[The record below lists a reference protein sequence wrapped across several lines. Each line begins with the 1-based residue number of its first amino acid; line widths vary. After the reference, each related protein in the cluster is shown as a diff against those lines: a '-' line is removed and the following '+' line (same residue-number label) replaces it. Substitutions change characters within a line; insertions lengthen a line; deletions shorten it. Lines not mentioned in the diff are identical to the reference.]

1 MNLKSLF
8 KQPQNTLEGTES
20 EQNVK
25 VNAKTGDFNCPGCG
39 APLLR
44 TEVRVNYYS
53 CPKCDYYFRIG
64 GRRRL
69 DFICDKGSFKEF
81 DADMISHDPFTFP
94 NYSEKLDA
102 ARQKSGEK
110 EAVIC
115 GVGKINGYPCA
126 VFSMDANF
134 MMGSMGAAVGEKITK
149 LFEYATE
156 NKLPVLGVTVSGGAR
171 MQEGMVSLVQMAKTA
186 GAVKKHSDAGG
197 LYIVLLTNPTTGG
210 VTASFAMLG
219 DIELAEPGALVGF
232 AGPRVIE
239 QTLRQKL
246 PDGFQSAEST
256 LKCGYIDAIVERP
269 HQKNFITALLKMH
282 NGGFCDAVN

>member
-81 DADMISHDPFTFP
+81 DADMISHDPLTFP
-94 NYSEKLDA
+94 NYSEKL
-102 ARQKSGEK
+102 E
-110 EAVIC
+110 
-115 GVGKINGYPCA
+115 INGYPCA

-186 GAVKKHSDAGG
+186 GAV
-197 LYIVLLTNPTTGG
+197 I
-210 VTASFAMLG
+210 
-219 DIELAEPGALVGF
+219 
-232 AGPRVIE
+232 
-239 QTLRQKL
+239 
-246 PDGFQSAEST
+246 
-256 LKCGYIDAIVERP
+256 
-269 HQKNFITALLKMH
+269 
-282 NGGFCDAVN
+282 

>member
-81 DADMISHDPFTFP
+81 DADMISHDPLTFP

-186 GAVKKHSDAGG
+186 GAVKKAQRRRRALYRASDQSHNRRSYRKLRHARRYRIGG
-197 LYIVLLTNPTTGG
+197 TRRARRIRGPARNRADP
-210 VTASFAMLG
+210 A
-219 DIELAEPGALVGF
+219 AEA
-232 AGPRVIE
+232 ARW
-239 QTLRQKL
+239 L
-246 PDGFQSAEST
+246 PKRG
-256 LKCGYIDAIVERP
+256 IDAEMRIYRRDSRTSPSEKFYHRP
-269 HQKNFITALLKMH
+269 T
-282 NGGFCDAVN
+282 